1 VDRWATVFQNL
12 VEKVRPHDDT
22 AWEAYIQWYTPR
34 TRARVMYVP
43 PPQPAASDPD
53 ATRVLASTVYPVRR
67 DQHYDTTVSYKI
79 HRLSLMVLYI
89 LQFTNNFFAVRHDCG
104 PFTYCRGLDG
114 EAGPDVP
121 PKISDAFLRMGAI
134 TSRFLAAVN
143 YHDNPT
149 LPLFPRYP
157 QSSSSTASTVRS
169 HTASSSSSR
178 PPFQAAFYP
187 ARPPAHP
194 PFRMSPLA
202 GSPLRGLAPTRAPAP
217 GGPGPAP
224 RGPASA
230 PAPVPSSSL
239 GAAFHPGI
247 DHYSII
253 LDCIN

>member
-1 VDRWATVFQNL
+1 LAATRSGLCQWCILFRAHTIGEFSQIFKFNSAFEDFRRRQICLICRRWSRRGVPDTFFWVERLEPYVDRWATVFQNL

-178 PPFQAAFYP
+178 PPF
-187 ARPPAHP
+187 
-194 PFRMSPLA
+194 
-202 GSPLRGLAPTRAPAP
+202 
-217 GGPGPAP
+217 
-224 RGPASA
+224 
-230 PAPVPSSSL
+230 
-239 GAAFHPGI
+239 
-247 DHYSII
+247 
-253 LDCIN
+253 